1 MHPKV
6 GFYLPGI
13 DSTPKKSPV
22 GVSGEHAFLQK
33 HPPCFS
39 PSSVIF
45 VELSHS
51 THTEPLPLKA
61 LQTEKIVVE
70 FPPPSPDL
78 HPAEPLRRHFKAE
91 KAKHSWRASLL
102 FGALSKLVARLLLA
116 VKQKAGKEK
125 MFIQMVKLMLSLV
138 TSTLSDNDKTKSR
151 QIFLMA
157 DALLCDL
164 TF

>member
-1 MHPKV
+1 MHPKA
-6 GFYLPGI
+6 GFYLPGV
-13 DSTPKKSPV
+13 DSTPKKSTV
-22 GVSGEHAFLQK
+22 GVSGERSFLQK

-51 THTEPLPLKA
+51 THSEPLHLEA

-102 FGALSKLVARLLLA
+102 FGVLSKLVELA
-116 VKQKAGKEK
+116 QLD
-125 MFIQMVKLMLSLV
+125 FCSQ
-138 TSTLSDNDKTKSR
+138 
-151 QIFLMA
+151 
-157 DALLCDL
+157 
-164 TF
+164 

>member
-22 GVSGEHAFLQK
+22 GVSGERAFLQK

-70 FPPPSPDL
+70 FPPPSPD
-78 HPAEPLRRHFKAE
+78 
-91 KAKHSWRASLL
+91 LL

-164 TF
+164 AF